1 MRSNT
6 CIIRISPN
14 RMPIP
19 SCWPVLLTVRN
30 GRVFLGRGSFF
41 LGAGGG
47 VIWRSLCELVQ
58 LCFTLLVGDHWSALY
73 LFKSR
78 PKTLQVRDWFI
89 GYDWLIAT
97 LHNTVWH
104 QTWDVEHEDRVSG
117 LSTWFGFSKLFS
129 KTWFA
134 RCDTTFNCN
143 IFLYPMVHWI
153 SLYKY
158 IGTKYVLA
166 L

>member
-1 MRSNT
+1 MRWNM

-30 GRVFLGRGSFF
+30 GRVFWGGAVGCFF
-41 LGAGGG
+41 
-47 VIWRSLCELVQ
+47 CELVQ

-97 LHNTVWH
+97 LQFGIRPEIWSMRIGFLGFQPDLVFQSYSAKHDLQDAIQLSIATYFCTQWSIELVYINTLG
-104 QTWDVEHEDRVSG
+104 Q
-117 LSTWFGFSKLFS
+117 
-129 KTWFA
+129 
-134 RCDTTFNCN
+134 NM
-143 IFLYPMVHWI
+143 FL
-153 SLYKY
+153 LYNTSY
-158 IGTKYVLA
+158 FPN
-166 L
+166 